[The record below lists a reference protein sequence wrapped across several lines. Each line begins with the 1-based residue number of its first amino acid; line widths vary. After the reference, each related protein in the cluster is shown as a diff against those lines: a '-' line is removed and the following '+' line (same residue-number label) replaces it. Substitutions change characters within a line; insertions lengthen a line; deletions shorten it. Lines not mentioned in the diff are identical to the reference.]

1 MGFLMANQTKT
12 ATETFE
18 IYYEFQDGKRCKAKD
33 FNWKKINTEQ
43 KDCIFDN
50 IYVPIQS
57 VLMRNFEQ
65 QNSFDSDD

>member
-33 FNWKKINTEQ
+33 FNWKKISKEQ
-43 KDCIFDN
+43 KDYIFDYV
-50 IYVPIQS
+50 YVPIQRAI
-57 VLMRNFEQ
+57 MHNYEQ
-65 QNSFDSDD
+65 ENPLYSDD